1 MKKNINILFA
11 PIVILFSGCACLE
24 LPDMGMNTIEPIAVE
39 KKVQYVNK
47 PEMIQKL
54 DKVNECKSCKLAAE
68 KKVMPKC
75 SETVNTVIYR
85 ASCSDTCGFPVS
97 VRVPSNCQ
105 GSLQ

>member
-68 KKVMPKC
+68 KKV
-75 SETVNTVIYR
+75 IYR